1 MNRFTHNPQDYNYYS
16 DNKYFGKYIDQYFGM
31 SGWNKQGSSR
41 KSEYSDVDYF
51 KPVCRDCRVVN
62 QLSDIN
68 YLGNKKLQYLNMV
81 KHYGKLPDYVPMTV
95 PFSRGELL
103 KIRNLFDKHK
113 LYILKPEND
122 SFRNGVKIVSTFQEA
137 QAWVNRHGRYSTW
150 IIQEFISNTLL
161 YDNKKFHLRIYGLVI
176 KNKQRLV
183 TYTYENGFMY
193 QGKSSY
199 NRHQLK
205 DDNVGLSGENSPD
218 QVKLFPGDFIN
229 RFGNSKYQLVTPQID
244 KIISETILA
253 CQGKLMCPNQQVNDY
268 QCFKLLGYDLMVDT
282 DYKVHLLE
290 INARFI
296 TFKYPP
302 RDYLKNMYTHIL
314 DLVFKSKPE
323 HFRKVLDVSNQ
334 VVEHFGTQMEEG
346 TLLGLKK
353 IDFIWLIIAVILF
366 LLVFYILL
374 ARKF

>member
-1 MNRFTHNPQDYNYYS
+1 
-16 DNKYFGKYIDQYFGM
+16 
-31 SGWNKQGSSR
+31 
-41 KSEYSDVDYF
+41 
-51 KPVCRDCRVVN
+51 
-62 QLSDIN
+62 
-68 YLGNKKLQYLNMV
+68 
-81 KHYGKLPDYVPMTV
+81 
-95 PFSRGELL
+95 
-103 KIRNLFDKHK
+103 
-113 LYILKPEND
+113 
-122 SFRNGVKIVSTFQEA
+122 
-137 QAWVNRHGRYSTW
+137 
-150 IIQEFISNTLL
+150 
-161 YDNKKFHLRIYGLVI
+161 
-176 KNKQRLV
+176 
-183 TYTYENGFMY
+183 MY

-229 RFGNSKYQLVTPQID
+229 RFGHSKYQLVTPQID

-314 DLVFKSKPE
+314 DLVFKNKPD

-353 IDFIWLIIAVILF
+353 IDFIWLIIAVVLF